1 MRIGVPREIKDHEYR
16 VGLTPEGVKLL
27 CSEGHKVW
35 IETNAGLRIGF
46 PDSAYRDAGSC
57 IGSSPAEIYDCE
69 LVVKVKE
76 LQPAEYKLLHA
87 PQTLFCYHHFAP
99 DRNLLE
105 HMLEAKVSCVAYETV
120 TDSVGGFPLLA
131 PMSQIAGRLSIQVGA
146 WALQMANGGSGVLLP
161 GISGVAP
168 GKVVIIGAGTVGS
181 NAAHAAVGMGTD
193 VTVLALNASRL
204 AQLEH
209 AHAGKIK
216 TGLSEPLILAEC
228 VANADLVIG
237 AVSIAGKQPPK
248 LISRELLRKMRP
260 GSVLVDVSID
270 QGGIAET
277 SRPTT
282 HSNPLYI
289 EEGVVHY
296 CVANMPAAVA
306 RTATLALTQATLPYV
321 QALAKRGLKTAVLS
335 DPGLKNGLQI
345 HAGHVTYKNLAGEVG
360 KPYVSPE
367 QALA

>member
-27 CSEGHKVW
+27 CSEGHEVW
-35 IETNAGLRIGF
+35 IETNAALRIGF
-46 PDSAYRDAGSC
+46 PDSAYRDAGAC
-57 IGSSPAEIYDCE
+57 IGNSPANIYDCE

-76 LQPAEYKLLHA
+76 PQPAEFKLVR
-87 PQTLFCYHHFAP
+87 PGQTLFCFQHFAP
-99 DRNLLE
+99 NRILLE
-105 HMLEAKVSCVAYETV
+105 RMLEAKVSCVAYETV
-120 TDSVGGFPLLA
+120 TDTAGELPLLA

-146 WALQMANGGSGVLLP
+146 WALQMANGGSGVLLS
-161 GISGVAP
+161 GIPSVAP
-168 GKVVIIGAGTVGS
+168 GKVVIIGAGTVGA
-181 NAAHAAVGMGTD
+181 NAAHVAVGMGAD

-204 AQLEH
+204 AQLER
-209 AHAGKIK
+209 AYPGKIK
-216 TGLSEPLILAEC
+216 ARLSEPLILAEH
-228 VANADLVIG
+228 VADADLVIG

-282 HSNPLYI
+282 HSNPIYL
-289 EEGVVHY
+289 EQGVVHY
-296 CVANMPAAVA
+296 CVANMPSAVA

-321 QALAKRGLKTAVLS
+321 RALAKRGLKAAVFT
-335 DPGLKNGLQI
+335 DPGFKNGLQI
-345 HAGHVTYKNLAGEVG
+345 HAGQITYKNLAEDMG

>member
-27 CSEGHKVW
+27 RSEGHEVR
-35 IETNAGLRIGF
+35 IETNAALRIGF
-46 PDSAYRDAGSC
+46 PDSAYRDAGARIC
-57 IGSSPAEIYDCE
+57 NTPAEIYDCE

-76 LQPAEYKLLHA
+76 LQPAEFKLLHA
-87 PQTLFCYHHFAP
+87 GQILFCYQHFAP
-99 DRNLLE
+99 NPNLLE
-105 HMLEAKVSCVAYETV
+105 HMLEANVSCVAYETV
-120 TDSVGGFPLLA
+120 TDTMGGLPLLA

-161 GISGVAP
+161 GLPGVAP

-181 NAAHAAVGMGTD
+181 NAAQIAAGMGAD
-193 VTVLALNASRL
+193 VTVLALNALRL
-204 AQLEH
+204 AQLER
-209 AHAGKIK
+209 AYPGKIK
-216 TGLSEPLILAEC
+216 TRLSKPTILAEH
-228 VANADLVIG
+228 VAGADLVIG

-277 SRPTT
+277 SHPTT
-282 HSNPLYI
+282 HSNPIYV

-306 RTATLALTQATLPYV
+306 RTATLALTQATLPYAS
-321 QALAKRGLKTAVLS
+321 ALAKRGLKAAVFAN
-335 DPGLKNGLQI
+335 PGLKNGLQI
-345 HAGHVTYKNLAGEVG
+345 HAGHITYKNLAEDTG

>member
-1 MRIGVPREIKDHEYR
+1 
-16 VGLTPEGVKLL
+16 
-27 CSEGHKVW
+27 
-35 IETNAGLRIGF
+35 LRIGY
-46 PDSAYRDAGSC
+46 PDSAYRDAGAF
-57 IGSSPAEIYDCE
+57 IGNGPANIYDCE

-76 LQPAEYKLLHA
+76 PQPAEFKLVR
-87 PQTLFCYHHFAP
+87 PGQILFCFQHFAP
-99 DRNLLE
+99 NRILLE

-120 TDSVGGFPLLA
+120 TDTAGGLPLLA

-146 WALQMANGGSGVLLP
+146 WALQMANSGSGVLLP
-161 GISGVAP
+161 GIPGVAP
-168 GKVVIIGAGTVGS
+168 GKIVIIGAGTVGS
-181 NAAHAAVGMGTD
+181 NAAHVAVGMGAD

-204 AQLEH
+204 AQLER
-209 AHAGKIK
+209 AYVGKIK
-216 TGLSEPLILAEC
+216 ARLSEPLMLAEY
-228 VANADLVIG
+228 VADADLVVG
-237 AVSIAGKQPPK
+237 AVSIAGKLPPK
-248 LISRELLRKMRP
+248 LISRQLLRKMRP

-282 HSNPLYI
+282 HSNPLYL

-296 CVANMPAAVA
+296 CVANMPSAVA

-321 QALAKRGLKTAVLS
+321 RALAKRGLKAAVFA

-345 HAGHVTYKNLAGEVG
+345 HAGHITYKNLAEDVG

>member
-27 CSEGHKVW
+27 CSKGHKVW

-46 PDSAYRDAGSC
+46 PDSAYRDAGAD
-57 IGSSPAEIYDCE
+57 IGNSPAEIYDCE

-76 LQPAEYKLLHA
+76 PQPVEFKLVHA
-87 PQTLFCYHHFAP
+87 GQILFCYQHFAP

-120 TDSVGGFPLLA
+120 TDSAGGFPLLA

-161 GISGVAP
+161 GIPGIAP

-181 NAAHAAVGMGTD
+181 NAAHVAVGMGAD
-193 VTVLALNASRL
+193 VTVFALNASRL
-204 AQLEH
+204 AQLEQ
-209 AHAGKIK
+209 AYPGKIK
-216 TGLSEPLILAEC
+216 TQLSEPPILAEH

-237 AVSIAGKQPPK
+237 AVLIAGKLPPK

-282 HSNPLYI
+282 HSNPLYD

-306 RTATLALTQATLPYV
+306 RTATLALTQATLLYV
-321 QALAKRGLKTAVLS
+321 RALAKRGLKAAVLA
-335 DPGLKNGLQI
+335 DLGLKSGLQI
-345 HAGHVTYKNLAGEVG
+345 HAGHITYKNLAEDVG

>member
-1 MRIGVPREIKDHEYR
+1 MLIGVPKEIKDHEYR

-27 CSEGHKVW
+27 CSEGHEVW
-35 IETNAGLRIGF
+35 IETNAALRIGF
-46 PDSAYRDAGSC
+46 PDSAYRDAGAC
-57 IGSSPAEIYDCE
+57 ISNSPAEIYDVE

-76 LQPAEYKLLHA
+76 PQPAEFKLVRA
-87 PQTLFCYHHFAP
+87 GQTLFCFQHFAP
-99 DRNLLE
+99 NRMLLE
-105 HMLEAKVSCVAYETV
+105 HMLAAKVSCVAYETV
-120 TDSVGGFPLLA
+120 SDAQGRLPLLV

-161 GISGVAP
+161 GIPGIAP

-181 NAAHAAVGMGTD
+181 NAAHVAVGMGAD
-193 VTVLALNASRL
+193 VNVLALNASRL
-204 AQLEH
+204 AQLER
-209 AHAGKIK
+209 AYVGKIK
-216 TGLSEPLILAEC
+216 ARLSEPLILAEH
-228 VANADLVIG
+228 VADADLVIG
-237 AVSIAGKQPPK
+237 AVSIAGKLPPK
-248 LISRELLRKMRP
+248 LISRHLLKKMRP

-282 HSNPLYI
+282 HSNPLYL

-296 CVANMPAAVA
+296 CVANMPSAVA

-321 QALAKRGLKTAVLS
+321 RALANRGLKAAVFS

-345 HAGHVTYKNLAGEVG
+345 HAGHITYKNLAEDAA

>member
-1 MRIGVPREIKDHEYR
+1 MRLGVPREIKDHEYR
-16 VGLTPEGVKLL
+16 VGLIPEDVKLL
-27 CSEGHKVW
+27 CSEGHEVW

-46 PDSAYRDAGSC
+46 PDSAYRYAGAC
-57 IGSSPAEIYDCE
+57 IGKGPAEIYDCE

-76 LQPAEYKLLHA
+76 LQPAEFKLVRSG
-87 PQTLFCYHHFAP
+87 QMLFCFHHFAP
-99 DRNLLE
+99 NRNLLE
-105 HMLEAKVSCVAYETV
+105 YMLKAKVSCIAYETV
-120 TDSVGGFPLLA
+120 TDTTGGFPLLE

-146 WALQMANGGSGVLLP
+146 WALQMVNGGRGVLLP
-161 GISGVAP
+161 GIPGVAP

-181 NAAHAAVGMGTD
+181 NAAHVAVGMGAD

-204 AQLEH
+204 EQLER
-209 AHAGKIK
+209 AYPRKIK
-216 TGLSEPLILAEC
+216 ARLSEPLILAEH
-228 VANADLVIG
+228 VADADLVIG
-237 AVSIAGKQPPK
+237 AVSIAGKLPPK
-248 LISRELLRKMRP
+248 LISRTLLKKMRP

-277 SRPTT
+277 SHPTT
-282 HSNPLYI
+282 HSNPLYV

-306 RTATLALTQATLPYV
+306 RTATLALTQATLPYAR
-321 QALAKRGLKTAVLS
+321 ALAKRGLKAAVFA

-345 HAGHVTYKNLAGEVG
+345 HAGHVTYKNLAEDTAQ
-360 KPYVSPE
+360 PYVSPE

>member
-16 VGLTPEGVKLL
+16 VSLTPEGVKLL

-35 IETNAGLRIGF
+35 IETNAALRIGF
-46 PDSAYRDAGSC
+46 PDSAYRDAGAC
-57 IGSSPAEIYDCE
+57 ISNSPAEIYDCE

-76 LQPAEYKLLHA
+76 LQPAEFKLVRA
-87 PQTLFCYHHFAP
+87 GQTLFCFQHFAP
-99 DRNLLE
+99 NRILLE
-105 HMLEAKVSCVAYETV
+105 HMLEAKVSCVAYETL
-120 TDSVGGFPLLA
+120 TDTAGGLPLLA

-161 GISGVAP
+161 GIPGVAH

-181 NAAHAAVGMGTD
+181 NAAHVAVGMGAD

-204 AQLEH
+204 AQLER
-209 AHAGKIK
+209 AYAGKIK
-216 TGLSEPLILAEC
+216 ARLSEPLILAEH
-228 VANADLVIG
+228 VADADLVIG
-237 AVSIAGKQPPK
+237 AVSIAGKLPPK
-248 LISRELLRKMRP
+248 LISRELLKKMRP

-282 HSNPLYI
+282 HSNPLYL

-296 CVANMPAAVA
+296 CVANMPSAVA

-321 QALAKRGLKTAVLS
+321 RALAKRGLKAAVFA

-345 HAGHVTYKNLAGEVG
+345 HAGHITYKNLAEEVG
-360 KPYVSPE
+360 KPYVSPV
-367 QALA
+367 QAFA

>member
-1 MRIGVPREIKDHEYR
+1 MRIGVPKEIKDHEFR
-16 VGLTPEGVKLL
+16 VGLTPDGANLL
-27 CSEGHKVW
+27 CSEGHEVW

-46 PDSAYRDAGSC
+46 PDSAYREAGAC
-57 IGSSPAEIYDCE
+57 IGDSRAEIYNCE
-69 LVVKVKE
+69 MVIKVKE
-76 LQPAEYKLLHA
+76 LQPAEFKLLHA
-87 PQTLFCYHHFAP
+87 GQILFCYQHFAP
-99 DRNLLE
+99 NRNLLE
-105 HMLEAKVSCVAYETV
+105 LMLEANVSCLAYETV
-120 TDSVGGFPLLA
+120 TDSSGSLPLLA

-161 GISGVAP
+161 GIQGVAP

-181 NAAHAAVGMGTD
+181 NAAQVAVGIGAD
-193 VTVLALNASRL
+193 VTVLALNASRR
-204 AQLEH
+204 AQLEP
-209 AHAGKIK
+209 AYPGKIK
-216 TGLSEPLILAEC
+216 VQPSEPPILAEL
-228 VANADLVIG
+228 VAGADLVIG

-248 LISRELLRKMRP
+248 LISRELLGKMRP

-282 HSNPLYI
+282 HSKPLYM

-321 QALAKRGLKTAVLS
+321 RDLAKRGLKAAVFA

-345 HAGHVTYKNLAGEVG
+345 HAGHITYKNLAEDMG
-360 KPYVSPE
+360 KPYVSVL